1 TAIIYRN
8 DLGVRNLEGLKSE
21 FPEEERV
28 IRTVPGLGMKEL
40 SKAQIR
46 VAPSLGE
53 GAPVLFRTDLIR
65 GQKTGFFLDQAYN
78 ISIAAQKFRAL
89 RGEGKSIRILDL
101 CCYVGQWST
110 QLARVF
116 REQGVNVEATIFD
129 ASQT

>member
-1 TAIIYRN
+1 LENLPAALEKLAGEIPEGPSWAKSAIIYRN

-53 GAPVLFRTDLIR
+53 GEPVLFRTDLIR

-78 ISIAAQKFRAL
+78 ISIAAQKFRA
-89 RGEGKSIRILDL
+89 
-101 CCYVGQWST
+101 
-110 QLARVF
+110 
-116 REQGVNVEATIFD
+116 
-129 ASQT
+129 